1 MKRLKNLFQ
10 DLHILLGSYMQNMTG
25 FGGPL
30 PNDWFEQRAELG
42 RKMHDRMQSF
52 GINPVLQGYSGMV
65 PRDFKEKNPEAQTIS
80 QGGWCGFDRPDML
93 KTYVNE
99 GEVDSFPKG
108 CRCFL

>member
-1 MKRLKNLFQ
+1 
-10 DLHILLGSYMQNMTG
+10 MTG

-65 PRDFKEKNPEAQTIS
+65 PRDFKEKIQKHKL
-80 QGGWCGFDRPDML
+80 FL
-93 KTYVNE
+93 KGDGVALI
-99 GEVDSFPKG
+99 DQICLKHM
-108 CRCFL
+108 

>member
-1 MKRLKNLFQ
+1 MIGLSK
-10 DLHILLGSYMQNMTG
+10 
-25 FGGPL
+25 
-30 PNDWFEQRAELG
+30 EQSLEE
-42 RKMHDRMQSF
+42 KMHDRMQSF

-99 GEVDSFPKG
+99 GEVDYFQKVADVFYEKQKRSVWRG
-108 CRCFL
+108 N